1 MTKAPDVST
10 PEMLIFQK
18 GIKAVFKIY
27 DTDKS
32 GDLDYDELRILID
45 DCRASMYLP
54 NCDED
59 IFIRI
64 VEIIDDNHDGSITIE
79 EL

>member
-1 MTKAPDVST
+1 MTKAPNNST
-10 PEMLIFQK
+10 PEMLIFEQ
-18 GIKAVFKIY
+18 GIKAIFKIY
-27 DTDKS
+27 DTDHS
-32 GDLDYDELRILID
+32 GELDHDELRILID

-64 VEIIDDNHDGSITIE
+64 VDIIDNDHDGKVTIQ